1 MTRLNVQDG
10 YFTHPSTYEP
20 LTSIQAVIV
29 DRGTLSRN
37 YYEDDKL
44 LCWSFD
50 ADFPDDEVPST
61 TQQSTRCIDCVRNI
75 KQGGYRRGTACKFFT
90 VIKLVIPYEPEVYEL
105 RIGALSLFSRD
116 TNRFNLNKY
125 IDYLQSNNEEVENVL
140 TEIYFGEK
148 SGISKM
154 YFKPSRPLA
163 EDELVEVQQLVE
175 DAAIPRNPFETM
187 KEENFMSNDKYII
200 KDVKA
205 LYPKLDQPYR
215 FDKKAGPKGKSVPCE
230 ATADGAIYEL
240 DFVMT
245 KAQAKELYQPMAA
258 AYEKARKDS
267 WPEKLELPFTKDDDG
282 NFVGS
287 ARIKAAYDK
296 KPIKP
301 PPQYDS
307 QNAELPE
314 GFLLTTGSTVCIA
327 VEFFP
332 YDMNGHSVSLRL
344 RGIQVIDYI
353 PYQAPSPFEKTD
365 GFSASDAPS
374 PFEKVEEKE
383 SSDNMFEDATPKKE
397 TSSDPFDGDDD
408 EVTEPTKRPKKK
420 EKPPKD
426 DDDDLSN
433 IIDEWG
439 SDDS

>member
-1 MTRLNVQDG
+1 
-10 YFTHPSTYEP
+10 
-20 LTSIQAVIV
+20 
-29 DRGTLSRN
+29 
-37 YYEDDKL
+37 
-44 LCWSFD
+44 
-50 ADFPDDEVPST
+50 
-61 TQQSTRCIDCVRNI
+61 
-75 KQGGYRRGTACKFFT
+75 
-90 VIKLVIPYEPEVYEL
+90 
-105 RIGALSLFSRD
+105 
-116 TNRFNLNKY
+116 
-125 IDYLQSNNEEVENVL
+125 
-140 TEIYFGEK
+140 
-148 SGISKM
+148 
-154 YFKPSRPLA
+154 
-163 EDELVEVQQLVE
+163 
-175 DAAIPRNPFETM
+175 
-187 KEENFMSNDKYII
+187 MSNDKYII
-200 KDVKA
+200 NNVKA
-205 LYPKLDQPYR
+205 LYPRLDQPYR

-230 ATADGAIYEL
+230 ATDDGACYEL

-267 WPEKLELPFTKDDDG
+267 WPEKLELPFKKDDDG

-287 ARIKAAYDK
+287 AKIKASYNNKVTKA
-296 KPIKP
+296 

-314 GFLLTTGSTVCIA
+314 GFLLTTGSIVCIA
-327 VEFFP
+327 VEFVP

-344 RGIQVIDYI
+344 KGIQVIDYI

-383 SSDNMFEDATPKKE
+383 SSDNMFEDDTPKKE
-397 TSSDPFDGDDD
+397 TSSDPFDDD

-420 EKPPKD
+420 DKPPKD

-439 SDDS
+439 VTIANELRIYNAAR